1 MFCNVANLKSC
12 FFVISYIHTQ
22 ALYYALFDE
31 VTEAKS
37 LLEQVALVSQGRSM
51 YSTCLNSIARYVKD
65 DLLGGTLSQLPTTT
79 TSTTNDN
86 NTKQTTKESSISPSL
101 ILSARPADDP
111 LEAILYLTSVGIP
124 GQVYDTVRSLRQARS
139 RRLGA
144 LQRKVPVIHLIMLG
158 ILGLIMVGSFPIL
171 VSVGG
176 VAASSST
183 AAPAVGNLFKN
194 AMTLQGGLF
203 GVATFAVVMTKMVLR
218 ELWRTKGGAY
228 NVDAVL
234 RVMVRG
240 LQKELDERMIEATK
254 IMKRKAKD

>member
-1 MFCNVANLKSC
+1 
-12 FFVISYIHTQ
+12 
-22 ALYYALFDE
+22 
-31 VTEAKS
+31 
-37 LLEQVALVSQGRSM
+37 M

-79 TSTTNDN
+79 STSTND

-176 VAASSST
+176 VAAST
-183 AAPAVGNLFKN
+183 APAVGKSLFN
-194 AMTLQGGLF
+194 NVMTLQGGLF

-254 IMKRKAKD
+254 IMKRKGKN

>member
-1 MFCNVANLKSC
+1 
-12 FFVISYIHTQ
+12 
-22 ALYYALFDE
+22 
-31 VTEAKS
+31 
-37 LLEQVALVSQGRSM
+37 LEQVALVSQGRTM

-65 DLLGGTLSQLPTTT
+65 DLLGGTLSQLPKSSKASSS
-79 TSTTNDN
+79 STVN
-86 NTKQTTKESSISPSL
+86 ESKREEKKRVPSTPSVTPSL

-158 ILGLIMVGSFPIL
+158 ILGIIMIGSFPVL
-171 VSVGG
+171 VGVGT
-176 VAASSST
+176 AASGVTST
-183 AAPAVGNLFKN
+183 LPSIGSGLFN
-194 AMTLQGGLF
+194 NVMTLQGGLF

-240 LQKELDERMIEATK
+240 LQKELNERMSEAKK
-254 IMKRKAKD
+254 IMKRSNKKK

>member
-1 MFCNVANLKSC
+1 
-12 FFVISYIHTQ
+12 
-22 ALYYALFDE
+22 
-31 VTEAKS
+31 
-37 LLEQVALVSQGRSM
+37 M

-79 TSTTNDN
+79 TTNDN
-86 NTKQTTKESSISPSL
+86 IKQTSTTKESSISPSL

-176 VAASSST
+176 VAASAAASSVS
-183 AAPAVGNLFKN
+183 AAPVTIGKHLFN
-194 AMTLQGGLF
+194 NVMTLQGGLF

>member
-1 MFCNVANLKSC
+1 M
-12 FFVISYIHTQ
+12 
-22 ALYYALFDE
+22 
-31 VTEAKS
+31 
-37 LLEQVALVSQGRSM
+37 EQVALVSQGRTM

-65 DLLGGTLSQLPTTT
+65 DLLGGTLSQLPKSSKAAAS
-79 TSTTNDN
+79 STVN
-86 NTKQTTKESSISPSL
+86 ESKREEKKRVPSTPSVTPSL

-158 ILGLIMVGSFPIL
+158 ILGIIMIGSFPVL
-171 VSVGG
+171 VGVGT
-176 VAASSST
+176 AASGVSST
-183 AAPAVGNLFKN
+183 LPSIGSGLFN
-194 AMTLQGGLF
+194 NVMTLQGGLF

-240 LQKELDERMIEATK
+240 LQKELNERMSEAKK
-254 IMKRKAKD
+254 IMKRSSNKKK

>member
-1 MFCNVANLKSC
+1 MLCSSN
-12 FFVISYIHTQ
+12 IIHRHAFESIK

-79 TSTTNDN
+79 ND
-86 NTKQTTKESSISPSL
+86 NTKQTKESSISPSL

-176 VAASSST
+176 VAASSTSAAST
-183 AAPAVGNLFKN
+183 ASAVPVVGKLFN
-194 AMTLQGGLF
+194 NVMTLQGGLF

-254 IMKRKAKD
+254 IMKRKGKN